1 VGFQKVFYLSSGE
14 NPKVGFLKNPY
25 CRVYQKTLYKRFLIG
40 FSKGFLSVLRREPLN
55 GFSAKPLL

>member
-1 VGFQKVFYLSSGE
+1 LSSGE

-25 CRVYQKTLYKRFLIG
+25 CRVYNETLYKRFLRG